1 VGAVTWVWVGFAGGF
16 GCVFAGVVVVVQPAT
31 SASAMHI
38 TTIRVAFLMSIISPI
53 LPFRGVPSSLW
64 RNIYFTPEIIFCNM
78 AVISSRGSIIY
89 ERVAGGNNHRFL
101 MSSGNTFRYDKDIS
115 SFIERSFYSRSV
127 TVSHDGGTKTE
138 RVI

>member
-1 VGAVTWVWVGFAGGF
+1 
-16 GCVFAGVVVVVQPAT
+16 
-31 SASAMHI
+31 
-38 TTIRVAFLMSIISPI
+38 
-53 LPFRGVPSSLW
+53 
-64 RNIYFTPEIIFCNM
+64 M